1 MRLNLLYQFNEK
13 YVPYAGVSIYSILHH
28 NKYATEICIYI
39 MGENLS
45 CGAKKKIERMATAY
59 KRTVIFIDTEFLI
72 DKMKMLDMPTYR
84 GSYAANMRL
93 FLDEVLDEAVEKVL
107 YLDSDTIVT
116 ERLDE
121 LFQIDMQGKAIGM
134 VLDSLGDSHK
144 KQIGL
149 SEFDDYYNSGVILF
163 DLQHWRERKYKE
175 RIVQHVT
182 EKRNNYPAPD
192 QDLLNLV
199 CKGDILRLNL
209 KYNFQPIHGA
219 FSDGYFKFVMRPN
232 VYYDVR
238 QIDAARKRTV
248 IYHCFR
254 FLGEFPWHKGNLH
267 PFGGLFDRYLEH
279 SPWKDY
285 NKEKA
290 NVGFTIRIEKLLYRV
305 LPKIL
310 FLPIFKCAHALF
322 LYQSERD
329 ALKNKM
335 NKLM

>member
-28 NKYATEICIYI
+28 NKYAAEICIYI

-45 CGAKKKIERMATAY
+45 RGAKKKIEGMVTAY
-59 KRTVIFIDTEFLI
+59 KRTVVFIDTEFLI
-72 DKMKMLDMPTYR
+72 DKMKVLDMPTYR

-107 YLDSDTIVT
+107 YLDADTIVT

-121 LFQIDMQGKAIGM
+121 LFQNEMQGKAIGM
-134 VLDSLGDSHK
+134 VLDSLGNSHK
-144 KQIGL
+144 KQIGM
-149 SEFDDYYNSGVILF
+149 SKFDDYYNSGVILF
-163 DLQHWRERKYKE
+163 DLQRWRERKYTE
-175 RIVQHVT
+175 RIVRHVT
-182 EKRNNYPAPD
+182 EQRNNYPAPD

-199 CKGDILRLNL
+199 CKGDIFRLDIR
-209 KYNFQPIHGA
+209 YNFQPIHGS
-219 FSDGYFKFVMRPN
+219 FSDRYFMLVMRPA
-232 VYYDVR
+232 VYYNVR
-238 QIDAARKRTV
+238 QIDVARKRAV

-254 FLGEFPWHKGNLH
+254 FLGEFPWHRGNLH
-267 PFGGLFDRYLEH
+267 PFGEIFDKYLEH

-285 NKEKA
+285 NKARA
-290 NVGFTIRIEKLLYRV
+290 NAGLTIRIEKLLYRV

-310 FLPIFKCAHALF
+310 FLPIFKYAHALF

-329 ALKNKM
+329 ALKNKT